1 MQSKIIKIISYELN
15 VPLQDISLAST
26 LDDLG
31 LDSLDTIEIV
41 MELEHDFEID
51 IGDDEIK
58 SFNTVKDII
67 DLVESKVVK

>member
-26 LDDLG
+26 LEDLG

-41 MELEHDFEID
+41 MELEYAFEID
-51 IGDDEIK
+51 ISDDEIK
-58 SFNTVKDII
+58 SFNTIKDIT